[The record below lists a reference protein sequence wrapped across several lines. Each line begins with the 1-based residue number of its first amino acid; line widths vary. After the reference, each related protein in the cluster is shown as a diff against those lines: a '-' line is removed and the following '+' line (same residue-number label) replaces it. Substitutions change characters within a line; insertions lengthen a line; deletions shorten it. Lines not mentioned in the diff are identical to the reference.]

1 VATILVVDDE
11 EALRDCLRQKLI
23 DTGHIVHEAS
33 GAAALTVM
41 EQYGDTIDVLI
52 TDVVMPGM
60 NGVDLA
66 LAFLQKHP
74 GTPIIFMSGYDEE
87 IMARYP
93 QAPKAVF
100 LKKPFSL
107 SHLAN
112 RVAALLSKDT
122 RTADAILELDTNV
135 FPCVQNISCDMES
148 DLTARYFLDELD
160 ERSLEEYEEHF
171 FGCKICARRVR
182 AFFDM
187 MTLVREA
194 LRGTSE

>member
-1 VATILVVDDE
+1 VVDDE

-23 DTGHIVHEAS
+23 GAGHIVHEAS
-33 GAAALTVM
+33 GANALTIM
-41 EQYGDTIDVLI
+41 EKYGDTIAVLI
-52 TDVVMPGM
+52 TDVVMPGV

-112 RVAALLSKDT
+112 RVAALLTKDT
-122 RTADAILELDTNV
+122 RTTEAILDLDTNV
-135 FPCVQNISCDMES
+135 FPRVQNISCDRDS
-148 DLTARYFLDELD
+148 DLPARYFLDELD
-160 ERSLEEYEEHF
+160 DPSREEYEEHF
-171 FGCKICARRVR
+171 FGCRICARRVR
-182 AFFDM
+182 EFFVM
-187 MTLVREA
+187 MTVVREA
-194 LRGTSE
+194 LFGTAE